1 MEESS
6 LLGNADGDTT
16 YASQPC
22 DNPTMP
28 PSFAAQRHAKPFN
41 LNVSFADIRHG
52 AHKAQIP
59 RWRYLFMFAL
69 ILEDLAVFLF
79 SLVICFVLKPESYIT
94 LSATMPTWLFMIL
107 QCGIW
112 LAALGGCGA
121 YQRHIMTDGYR
132 IYTMILNSAFITIV
146 GSGYLVYMFE
156 LSLPRT
162 AVIEAPALAACLEI
176 LMRWGFKQYILRI
189 RNKGQ
194 CLYNTVIIGSPQGI
208 IDNLRMLKSSS
219 VLGYRPIAVCP
230 VVNEGN
236 GSHNFTAAVEGP
248 VYFSEFPVRFIPF
261 SSDIAN
267 DLHAVNT
274 QILLVTDTVA
284 RDSEQMRALSLLMES
299 RGIELAFTVSVADV
313 GGHRLH
319 LRDSSQLQVLS
330 ASLPQ
335 YSYPA
340 AILKRLYDIV
350 VSAAALIV
358 IGPLLIFPAALAIKN
373 EDNGP
378 VFYSQ
383 ERIGK
388 DGKPFKIFKLR
399 SMHVNADKM
408 AQELA
413 EQTGKNHEFIFK
425 LKDDPRITQ
434 VGKTIRKYSIDELPQ
449 FFNVLKGDMSIVGP
463 GPHLQKEVQK
473 FNTLYSTRL
482 LVKPGITG
490 PWQISG
496 RSNLTQELSEQ
507 LDVSYIENWSIT
519 GDIVITLK
527 TAVAI
532 FKAVGAY

>member
-176 LMRWGFKQYILRI
+176 LMRWSFKQYILRI
-189 RNKGQ
+189 RRRGQ

-236 GSHNFTAAVEGP
+236 GSHNFTAAAEGP
-248 VYFSEFPVRFIPF
+248 AFFSEFPVRFIPF

-340 AILKRLYDIV
+340 AILKRLYDII
-350 VSAAALIV
+350 VSAAALV
-358 IGPLLIFPAALAIKN
+358 IAGPLVMLPIALAIKD
-373 EDNGP
+373 EDKGP
-378 VFYSQ
+378 VFYAQ

-388 DGKPFKIFKLR
+388 NGKPFKFYKFR
-399 SMHVNADKM
+399 SMVTDADQKDK
-408 AQELA
+408 ELA
-413 EQTGKNHEFIFK
+413 EKYGQEYGTLFK
-425 LKDDPRITQ
+425 LQDDPRVTT
-434 VGKTIRKYSIDELPQ
+434 VGKIIRKFSLDEIPQ
-449 FFNVLKGDMSIVGP
+449 FYNVLIGDMSIVGP
-463 GPHLQKEVQK
+463 RPQRQYEV
-473 FNTLYSTRL
+473 NNYSSIYTTRL

-496 RSNLTQELSEQ
+496 RSDLSQEQSEQ